1 MYIQYIGI
9 YQDFE
14 NVIPQPLRAMSC
26 MVMKHAG
33 QEMNVNTNYRY
44 VKYVKHKPFSVLTGT
59 APAVER
65 IGTVGLDDSILTF
78 GKSLKL

>member
-1 MYIQYIGI
+1 MQG
-9 YQDFE
+9 
-14 NVIPQPLRAMSC
+14 P
-26 MVMKHAG
+26 G
-33 QEMNVNTNYRY
+33 QKMNVNTNY

-78 GKSLKL
+78 GKSLKM